1 MENVKFNDCFPVKV
15 LFKCFSFLRRPRRSW
30 FSRHC
35 WCCSRWTIDGGGWRT
50 PKIHLFLKTKIQ
62 NRIRATVKKNLG
74 FESFISKV
82 RILTLNSK
90 FWHFFLNFEVF
101 SQKSDFFSLN
111 LTLNSKFRLLFSEI
125 WHFFLQMLTFNSKS
139 WCFFSKIWWGF
150 LASF

>member
-90 FWHFFLNFEVF
+90 FWIFFLNFEVF
-101 SQKSDFFSLN
+101 SQKSDFFFSEFDIKLQIQTPFLWN
-111 LTLNSKFRLLFSEI
+111 LT
-125 WHFFLQMLTFNSKS
+125 FLSTNVD
-139 WCFFSKIWWGF
+139 I
-150 LASF
+150 